1 MSLKTRLDYVEFY
14 ANKLK
19 RDNSFFNQ
27 QKMLIESQLQ
37 SSSSLFRKM
46 FVSQKNF
53 KNNARKYL
61 KGIGLI

>member
-1 MSLKTRLDYVEFY
+1 MNLKTRLDYIEFY
-14 ANKLK
+14 ACELK
-19 RDNSFFNQ
+19 KNNSFFNQ

-53 KNNARKYL
+53 KDNARKYL